1 MRINKADIR
10 KNSLLYFLSFGH
22 GAKHV
27 FSSSVQVL
35 IPFIKESLSL
45 SGVQIGALAS
55 TNSIAAGLINVPAG
69 LLTDLYKKRVG
80 LIISSSAFM
89 LFFGFLLVSFLSES
103 NWIVLGFFSFI
114 ILGAGA
120 NLWHPPAF
128 AVLSSRYPDK
138 KAYALGVHLSA
149 ASAGNAIG
157 PLITGSLLS
166 GIVIYKS
173 LSIDFEWRELAF
185 LMAILCLILS
195 SIVFLFS
202 AKISIDSAEKLNF
215 KNYFLKA
222 IKSLKKIEVITMVS
236 LHAIRQSVHSAFTVY
251 FLIYLKEY
259 LDLTPLSI
267 GFHFSLIGI
276 SGVIFTPLWGHI
288 SDRVGRLPVITLG
301 MLLTSLFIFLIRFGN
316 SGITLIIL
324 LLLLGCVLFA
334 IIPVIAAAAMDYTVP
349 GTEGTSVSLLFTGG
363 AILGSLSPIVAGLFY
378 DLSGF
383 DSVIILTSL
392 LALIGSAV
400 SVFAW
405 IKFK

>member
-1 MRINKADIR
+1 LRINKEDIR

-22 GAKHV
+22 GSKHI

-55 TNSIAAGLINVPAG
+55 TNSMAAGLINVPAG

-89 LFFGFLLVSFLSES
+89 LFLGFILVSFLSES
-103 NWIVLGFFSFI
+103 NWVVLGFLSFI
-114 ILGAGA
+114 VLGAGA

-128 AVLSSRYPDK
+128 AVLSSKYPGK

-149 ASAGNAIG
+149 ASAGNALG

-173 LSIDFEWRELAF
+173 LSINFEWRELAF

-215 KNYFLKA
+215 KNYFFKA
-222 IKSLKKIEVITMVS
+222 MQSLKRIEVITMVS
-236 LHAIRQSVHSAFTVY
+236 LHAIRASVHSAFTVY

-301 MLLTSLFIFLIRFGN
+301 MLLTSLFIFLIRFSN

-349 GTEGTSVSLLFTGG
+349 GTEGTSVSLLFAGG
-363 AILGSLSPIVAGLFY
+363 AILGSLSPIVAGLLY
-378 DLSGF
+378 DLGGF

-400 SVFAW
+400 SVVAW

>member
-1 MRINKADIR
+1 LRINKEDIR

-89 LFFGFLLVSFLSES
+89 LFFGFLLVSLLSES
-103 NWIVLGFFSFI
+103 NWIALGFFSFI

-157 PLITGSLLS
+157 PLVTGSLLS

-222 IKSLKKIEVITMVS
+222 IQSLKRIEVITMVS

-301 MLLTSLFIFLIRFGN
+301 MLLTSLFIFLIRFSN

>member
-1 MRINKADIR
+1 MAVNKEDLK

-22 GAKHV
+22 GLKHI

-35 IPFIKESLSL
+35 IPFIKESFSL
-45 SGVQIGALAS
+45 SGVQIGSLVSA
-55 TNSIAAGLINVPAG
+55 NSIAAGLINVPAG
-69 LLTDLYKKRVG
+69 LLTDLYKKKAG

-89 LFFGFLLVSFLSES
+89 LFLGFLMVSFLSES
-103 NWIVLGFFSFI
+103 NWVVLGFLSFI
-114 ILGAGA
+114 ILGSGA

-128 AVLSSRYPDK
+128 AVLSSKYPEK

-149 ASAGNAIG
+149 ASAGNALG

-173 LSIDFEWRELAF
+173 LEINFNWKELAF

-195 SIVFLFS
+195 LIVFLFS
-202 AKISIDSAEKLNF
+202 VKISIESSERLDF
-215 KNYFLKA
+215 QRYFSKA
-222 IKSLKKIEVITMVS
+222 VQSLKRTEVITMVS

-251 FLIYLKEY
+251 FLIYLKET
-259 LDLTPLSI
+259 LNLTPLSI

-288 SDRVGRLPVITLG
+288 SDRVGRLPIITLG
-301 MLLTSLFIFLIRFGN
+301 MLLTSLFIYLIRFSD
-316 SGITLIIL
+316 SGISLIIL

-363 AILGSLSPIVAGLFY
+363 AILGSLSPIIAGLFY

-383 DSVIILTSL
+383 GSVIILTSL
-392 LALIGSAV
+392 LALIGCVISL
-400 SVFAW
+400 FAW
-405 IKFK
+405 VKFK

>member
-1 MRINKADIR
+1 MRINKEDIR

-89 LFFGFLLVSFLSES
+89 LFFGFLLVSLLSES
-103 NWIVLGFFSFI
+103 NWILLGFISFI

-202 AKISIDSAEKLNF
+202 AKISIDSAGSLNF
-215 KNYFLKA
+215 KNYFSKA
-222 IKSLKKIEVITMVS
+222 IQSLKRIEVITMVS

-267 GFHFSLIGI
+267 GVHFSLIGI